1 MKKALNGRDKNIFK
15 WGMLKINMKKRAVEL
30 GLIIVFGILVF
41 GAVVQAAN
49 ETSDSDKL
57 DLAYKCLG
65 NQVDNTKSS
74 ISLSEAVFGTLA
86 LGSKKKFDDEI
97 VNGKKN
103 VESCWPSAGCKI
115 KESAQVLLAYNKI
128 GKDTNGVKD
137 WLLSKAIAAKELT
150 WYLEIDAENHETSA
164 CTLKYDGKENK
175 IQIKEDMTIGGT
187 PGACLEISYGG
198 YWLKIKDACLEKEFE
213 ISCEKSFVTTLVY
226 QRKEGGAVFVSSETH
241 SGAAG
246 GATTEKVKSKCFAT
260 SSKCD
265 YEGTLW
271 ATLAL
276 NKIKED
282 VSAYT
287 PYLLALSEDNQKYLP
302 SAFLFILTGGDDEYQ
317 ELVEKQKAEGYW
329 SIIGSPY
336 NRFYDSALGMLALS
350 GKTDADST
358 KNYLL
363 KVQTKEGCWNNNNIQ
378 DTGFILYAWDGGR
391 GGGGG
396 GGGTTQ
402 TCIEGGNY
410 CVPRMECLNAEGSV
424 LDEFI
429 CGELID
435 SCCSINAVEKSC
447 DEKGGIVCASNQEC
461 EGGALVSSADG
472 ACCVKGAC
480 IEKKTENL
488 CNLANGVCSSS
499 CSANEEE
506 LSESCPNINDVC
518 CKAKVAV
525 EEGGN
530 YWTWII
536 IFGVLIL
543 LVIIGI
549 AFRRNIQS
557 WFYSRKKGGE
567 REGPRGM
574 PPRGPPMMMGR
585 PRYGPPGM
593 RAPARGGPAP
603 RVTRGVKSPE
613 DEEMEETMKK
623 LRDMSK

>member
-1 MKKALNGRDKNIFK
+1 
-15 WGMLKINMKKRAVEL
+15 MKKRAVGI
-30 GLIIVFGILVF
+30 GLIIILSILVF
-41 GAVVQAAN
+41 EGVVQAAN

-65 NQVDNTKSS
+65 NQVDTKSS

-97 VNGKKN
+97 VKEKKSG
-103 VESCWPSAGCKI
+103 ESCWPSSGCKI
-115 KESAQVLLAYNKI
+115 KESSQVLLAYDKT
-128 GKDTNGVKD
+128 GKDTKGVKD
-137 WLLSKAIAAKELT
+137 WLLSKSMATKDLI
-150 WYLEIDAENHETSA
+150 WYLEIDSENHEASA

-175 IQIKEDMTIGGT
+175 IQIKEDMKIGGT
-187 PGACLEISYGG
+187 PGGCFEISYGG
-198 YWLKIKDACLEKEFE
+198 YWLKIRDACLEKEFE
-213 ISCEKSFVTTLVY
+213 ISCDKGFVTALVY
-226 QRKEGGAVFVSSETH
+226 QRKEGGAVFVSSGTH

-246 GATTEKVKSKCFAT
+246 GATTEKVKSKCLAT
-260 SSKCD
+260 SSRCD

-271 ATLAL
+271 AALVL

-302 SAFLFILTGGDDEYQ
+302 SAFLYILTEGDDEYQ
-317 ELVEKQKAEGYW
+317 ELVEKQKGEGYW

-336 NRFYDSALGMLALS
+336 NRFYDTALGMLALS
-350 GKTDADST
+350 GKTGADNA

-391 GGGGG
+391 GGRG
-396 GGGTTQ
+396 GGGTTP
-402 TCIEGGNY
+402 TCIEGGHY

-435 SCCSINAVEKSC
+435 SCCSINVVEKSC
-447 DEKGGIVCASNQEC
+447 DEKGGVVCASNQEC
-461 EGGALVSSADG
+461 EGGTLVSSADG

-488 CNLANGVCSSS
+488 CDLANGVCSSS
-499 CSANEEE
+499 CSADEEK

-518 CKAKVAV
+518 CKAKAVV

-536 IFGVLIL
+536 ILGVLIL
-543 LVIIGI
+543 LVVIGI
-549 AFRRNIQS
+549 IYRQKIQS
-557 WFYSRKKGGE
+557 WFYSRKKGGGKG
-567 REGPRGM
+567 GPRGIP
-574 PPRGPPMMMGR
+574 PPRGIGPPMMMGR

-603 RVTRGVKSPE
+603 RVSRGVKSPE

-623 LRDMSK
+623 LREMSK